1 MKLKI
6 EATPNVS
13 SNTNISSITF
23 RLDAEGSDS
32 QSNKVKSENVR
43 TLKLEFAANAD
54 VTIANSTTTSTVEI
68 ASSNTDILK
77 FTADVENGSTTLS
90 SITIG

>member
-13 SNTNISSITF
+13 SSTNISSITF

-43 TLKLEFAANAD
+43 TLKLEFAANSE
-54 VTIANSTTTSTVEI
+54 VTIANSSATSTVEV
-68 ASSNTDILK
+68 ATSNTEILK
-77 FTADVENGSTTLS
+77 FNADVENSTATLTG
-90 SITIG
+90 IEIG